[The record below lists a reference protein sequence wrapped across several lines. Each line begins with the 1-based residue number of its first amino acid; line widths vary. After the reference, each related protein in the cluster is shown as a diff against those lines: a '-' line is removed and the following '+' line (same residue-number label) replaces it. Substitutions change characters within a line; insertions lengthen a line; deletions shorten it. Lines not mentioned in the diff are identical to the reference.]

1 MSLNRRD
8 FEIITYITTEKET
21 TLKELANIF
30 NTSERNIRYC
40 IDNINFYL
48 NGFFRKQEIKII
60 NGFIK
65 VEISEESLEDF
76 FILFSRNQ
84 YMFSKE
90 EREEYISI
98 SLLFNEN
105 TYFDDLINYFQISNV
120 TLTKDLKNIN
130 VFLDKF
136 QLYIIKIDGVLKI
149 TGNEKK
155 LRHLKMVFAL
165 KYLYLKDNKI
175 DYIKQLFFFSR
186 DIIDILINY
195 LNKQDINKCISI
207 VKLIEEEL
215 NVQFEKEF
223 KNILLIYLIATFER
237 ISKKCII
244 NKKNNANFLKNT
256 KYYKIIQ
263 ERVFE
268 NNQLYKYEALH
279 LAEYFLSGLNSENF
293 YENRFLIDNFVFKL
307 LKILEEKKEIS
318 LLKNKNLVEDIVEY
332 LVTAI
337 YRIKNNFTLKDK
349 VILTNKEK
357 EIFEII
363 KNNMFILEKYLNEP
377 LRNEEISNIS
387 KIVSENI
394 EKNKSLKIK
403 LSVLSEIIMEN
414 SKECNIDN
422 ISRKLLTIYPTLIE
436 DDRDNLHVLSLLDI
450 LSEKDI
456 IFNNTVEI
464 KDFIIPAITVL
475 YNNLIEEKYIQEI
488 YEYILA
494 KNYDYIKEKNTV
506 ICYSKST
513 IGNEVGIVMTFS
525 KNGIYFADD
534 VFVKNFV
541 LISNIDKFKHL
552 KIINDL
558 EKIVEGNLTE
568 EFIKINQSNLILE
581 KIDNFLNEK
590 GKEINGL

>member
-175 DYIKQLFFFSR
+175 DYIKQLFFLSR

-244 NKKNNANFLKNT
+244 NKK
-256 KYYKIIQ
+256 IM
-263 ERVFE
+263 
-268 NNQLYKYEALH
+268 
-279 LAEYFLSGLNSENF
+279 
-293 YENRFLIDNFVFKL
+293 LIF
-307 LKILEEKKEIS
+307 
-318 LLKNKNLVEDIVEY
+318 
-332 LVTAI
+332 
-337 YRIKNNFTLKDK
+337 
-349 VILTNKEK
+349 
-357 EIFEII
+357 
-363 KNNMFILEKYLNEP
+363 
-377 LRNEEISNIS
+377 
-387 KIVSENI
+387 
-394 EKNKSLKIK
+394 
-403 LSVLSEIIMEN
+403 
-414 SKECNIDN
+414 
-422 ISRKLLTIYPTLIE
+422 
-436 DDRDNLHVLSLLDI
+436 
-450 LSEKDI
+450 
-456 IFNNTVEI
+456 
-464 KDFIIPAITVL
+464 
-475 YNNLIEEKYIQEI
+475 
-488 YEYILA
+488 
-494 KNYDYIKEKNTV
+494 
-506 ICYSKST
+506 
-513 IGNEVGIVMTFS
+513 
-525 KNGIYFADD
+525 
-534 VFVKNFV
+534 
-541 LISNIDKFKHL
+541 
-552 KIINDL
+552 
-558 EKIVEGNLTE
+558 
-568 EFIKINQSNLILE
+568 
-581 KIDNFLNEK
+581 
-590 GKEINGL
+590 